1 MSKVYEI
8 ITEKILGLLE
18 SGTVPWRMPWKA
30 GNDSPINYMSG
41 RAYRGINPWLL
52 NAAAIERGFN
62 SNLWLTAKQIFSLKG
77 HFKDGESKQYTIVVF
92 WKLLEKK
99 KEDSEEDSKV
109 KQVLPVLRYFRVY
122 NINQTEGIGSD
133 ELAVLDEQPF
143 HAIPFCESIVE
154 GYTDRPEIH
163 LRGDRAF
170 YQPSSD
176 RIQIPPPNRFDSP
189 EEYYS
194 TLFHELTHSTGHKN
208 RLNRKGVDGGF
219 HFFGD
224 EIYSKEE
231 LVAEFGASFLCAKAG
246 IEPAVLENQASYIH
260 GWSRKLKDD
269 PRAVVVAAGQAQ
281 KAAEYILENCSS

>member
-30 GNDSPINYMSG
+30 GNDSPINYVSG

-62 SNLWLTAKQIFSLKG
+62 SNLWLTAKQIFNLKG

-92 WKLLEKK
+92 WKLFEKK

-122 NINQTEGIGSD
+122 NIDQADGIGSD

-143 HAIPFCESIVE
+143 HAIPLCESIVE
-154 GYTDRPEIH
+154 GYANCPEIQ
-163 LRGDRAF
+163 LAGDQAF
-170 YQPSSD
+170 YQPGTD
-176 RIQIPPPNRFDSP
+176 TVQIPPPNHFETP
-189 EEYYS
+189 EGFYS
-194 TLFHELTHSTGHKN
+194 TLFHELTHSSGHKS
-208 RLNRKGVDGGF
+208 RLNRKGVGGGF

-224 EIYSKEE
+224 EVYSREE
-231 LVAEFGASFLCAKAG
+231 LVAEFGSSFLCARAG
-246 IEPAVLENQASYIH
+246 IEPSVLENQAAYIH
-260 GWSRKLKDD
+260 GWRKSLKKD
-269 PRAVVVAAGQAQ
+269 PRALVVAAGQAQ
-281 KAAEYILENCSS
+281 KAAEHILGND